1 MVYTTD
7 IETTFQEG
15 HEEWYNY
22 EKGEKVH
29 NIFLNNAKWIIRDA
43 QSYACGLTRNF
54 DSCHKKDALPNQAIH
69 FKVRAPSNADSGNI

>member
-43 QSYACGLTRNF
+43 QS
-54 DSCHKKDALPNQAIH
+54 
-69 FKVRAPSNADSGNI
+69 